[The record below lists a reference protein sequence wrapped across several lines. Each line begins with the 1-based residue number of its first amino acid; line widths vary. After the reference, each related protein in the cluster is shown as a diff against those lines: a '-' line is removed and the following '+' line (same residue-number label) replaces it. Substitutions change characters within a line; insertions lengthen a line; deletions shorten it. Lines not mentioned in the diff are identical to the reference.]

1 MEGKETCFEIIAKQM
16 GFTGGFIGESFVI
29 ASYSDTGTRERS
41 GTAQPERYQWTG
53 TGTQRN
59 SPAIGGEKGL
69 RKGWLDRTGRVFRS
83 DKEKKYMKKII
94 ETIFIIS
101 SCMLFFLFGML
112 TGKDIQVKA
121 QEQKEEQ
128 LDVIPL
134 SQEEMQKN
142 ILMDNDNIKVYLLKL
157 SDQGVELAVEN
168 NTKEKINDIC
178 LDNAWYNEKKVSCY
192 AYIGGV
198 NAGETKRCTLFFAES
213 PGGKDGSIDFSGTLS
228 LRGKVPCYVKQ
239 VEMHN

>member
-1 MEGKETCFEIIAKQM
+1 
-16 GFTGGFIGESFVI
+16 
-29 ASYSDTGTRERS
+29 
-41 GTAQPERYQWTG
+41 
-53 TGTQRN
+53 
-59 SPAIGGEKGL
+59 
-69 RKGWLDRTGRVFRS
+69 
-83 DKEKKYMKKII
+83 
-94 ETIFIIS
+94 
-101 SCMLFFLFGML
+101 MLFFLFGML

-198 NAGETKRCTLFFAES
+198 NAGGNETLHLVFCRVAGRKRWEYRLFGNSVITREGALLCET
-213 PGGKDGSIDFSGTLS
+213 GG
-228 LRGKVPCYVKQ
+228 
-239 VEMHN
+239 NA

>member
-1 MEGKETCFEIIAKQM
+1 
-16 GFTGGFIGESFVI
+16 
-29 ASYSDTGTRERS
+29 
-41 GTAQPERYQWTG
+41 
-53 TGTQRN
+53 
-59 SPAIGGEKGL
+59 
-69 RKGWLDRTGRVFRS
+69 
-83 DKEKKYMKKII
+83 MKKII

-178 LDNAWYNEKKVSCY
+178 LDNAWYNEKK
-192 AYIGGV
+192 
-198 NAGETKRCTLFFAES
+198 
-213 PGGKDGSIDFSGTLS
+213 S
-228 LRGKVPCYVKQ
+228 LA
-239 VEMHN
+239 MHILEV